1 MLKNEFQNG
10 KMWKCV
16 LNFMYY
22 LIHKS
27 SVIHLSSSIHYLLLY
42 IKHKN
47 CSNPIKVER
56 IQSVN
61 FLGNIDI
68 VKMDQ
73 DSSSITEKCSS
84 NDDVEMDQDKSNDI
98 NAEKVS
104 STDANAEKVSSN
116 DDSSLNSIKVVL
128 DADTISFLSSSG
140 LRNDWDPLSTVS
152 SRMPTKDCLKRVRN
166 DIKSL
171 YKDPLP
177 GICIYPDEVIAT
189 MVHAILIGPWET
201 PYEGGFFYFVLD
213 FPDDYPREPP
223 RVRLITTGSGTCRFN
238 PNLYANGKVCLSLLN
253 TWHGE
258 KWSMVNTLSSV
269 LLSIQSIMCEKP
281 YHNEPGFEVGVGD
294 TKDASAYNDIIRHET
309 VRIAVCDMCDPRTV
323 LHKSLPPLIQ
333 SFTRSMFTDFYDIYE
348 ETCTSNLRLDGQ
360 VMRDPFGDKRGS
372 FSYKSILDK
381 LSVIKGLIQE
391 LSEKVDDDEY
401 K

>member
-1 MLKNEFQNG
+1 
-10 KMWKCV
+10 
-16 LNFMYY
+16 
-22 LIHKS
+22 
-27 SVIHLSSSIHYLLLY
+27 
-42 IKHKN
+42 
-47 CSNPIKVER
+47 
-56 IQSVN
+56 
-61 FLGNIDI
+61 
-68 VKMDQ
+68 MDQ
-73 DSSSITEKCSS
+73 DRDSSINVEKVSSDDINAVKVSSSDVNAEKGSS
-84 NDDVEMDQDKSNDI
+84 SDV

-104 STDANAEKVSSN
+104 SK
-116 DDSSLNSIKVVL
+116 DDGNLNN
-128 DADTISFLSSSG
+128 ISKLVNGTNKIINNNKIDKKFYKEIDPLFLF
-140 LRNDWDPLSTVS
+140 DWDPLVNVS

-166 DIKSL
+166 DIESL
-171 YKDPLP
+171 YNDPLP

-189 MVHAILIGPWET
+189 MVHAILIGPCET
-201 PYEGGFFYFVLD
+201 PYEGGFFYFILD

-281 YHNEPGFEVGVGD
+281 YHNEPGFEVGVGNKVGLGN
-294 TKDASAYNDIIRHET
+294 TQDALAYNEIIRHET
-309 VRIAVCDMCDPRTV
+309 VRIAVCDMSDPRTA
-323 LHKSLPPLIQ
+323 LHKSLPPLLQ
-333 SFTRSMFTDFYDIYE
+333 SFTRNMFTDFYDMYE

-391 LSEKVDDDEY
+391 LSEKEDDDEN